1 MTIEEEVL
9 YYLKRSSNLP
19 AANREYNCDPNFE
32 ERYKAMREVITLL
45 LDVVESKSKGEH
57 KYDFVDYNSEN
68 MQLLKEKLK
77 KLAED
82 FENIVGDFN

>member
-9 YYLKRSSNLP
+9 YYLKRSSDLF
-19 AANREYNCDPNFE
+19 AANREYIRDPNFE

-68 MQLLKEKLK
+68 MQFLKEKLK
-77 KLAED
+77 KLAEG